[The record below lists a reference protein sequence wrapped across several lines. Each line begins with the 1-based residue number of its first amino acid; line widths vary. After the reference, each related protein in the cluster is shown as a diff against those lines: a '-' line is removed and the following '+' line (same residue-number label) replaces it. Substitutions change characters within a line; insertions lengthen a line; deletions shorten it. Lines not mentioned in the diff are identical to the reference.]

1 MENYVDEFESLV
13 SRPDDE
19 IDLARAALTIAA
31 AADPTVDIGFWLE
44 ELDHYALGVDDLES
58 LRKRLFTELGFAG
71 DTEDFYDPQ
80 NSFLNRTI
88 QRRKG
93 IPITLSVVTMEVGRR
108 AGIKLEGVGMPGHF
122 LVRMAM
128 TGQHIDPFFGGTLL
142 DEAGCEQRFR
152 QISGVRQEM
161 PFGPKMLPVVGNQQI
176 LARMLNNLKAIYRA
190 RSEGTNLEWVARMS
204 MAIPEVG
211 PMEVVELGHA
221 LAMQGQFQQ
230 GAEQIDR
237 VADAHPTLADQL
249 RLAALAIRARL
260 N

>member
-1 MENYVDEFESLV
+1 MHNYLDAFEALID
-13 SRPDDE
+13 RPDE
-19 IDLARAALTIAA
+19 EVDLAQAALTIAA
-31 AADPTVDIGFWLE
+31 AADPGVDIGYWLE
-44 ELDHYALGVDDLES
+44 RLDEYALGVHDLES

-71 DTEDFYDPQ
+71 DTEDYYDPQ

-128 TGQHIDPFFGGTLL
+128 TGEHIDPFFGGTVL

-152 QISGVRQEM
+152 QISGADPDM
-161 PFGPKMLPVVGNQQI
+161 PFGPDMLPVVGNRQI

-190 RSEGTNLEWVARMS
+190 RSEGSSLEWVARMS
-204 MAIPEVG
+204 MAIPEAG
-211 PMEVVELGHA
+211 PMEVVELGQA
-221 LAMQGQFQQ
+221 LAMQGQFRE

-237 VADAHPTLADQL
+237 VADAHPSVAQQL
-249 RLAALAIRARL
+249 HLAALSIRASL